1 MRMGNFLSE
10 TALRIVTMAVR
21 RQPIGMNHLTV
32 VPTNFD
38 PDAETDVDRLDSAS
52 ASDICERD
60 T

>member
-1 MRMGNFLSE
+1 
-10 TALRIVTMAVR
+10 MAVR